1 VGSPAGDTRETSGV
15 PVLGTTHGPAFVR
28 QLLRP
33 GAIRTHFQPIARL
46 GDGAVVGYEALSRA
60 REAPDAPPDSWL
72 ADADT
77 CGLGIDV
84 QLACMTAAAAYGP
97 PPFGALLFVNA
108 SPAVLL
114 DERFQAISSQF
125 GPHVI
130 EVTEHEPVQDYDAL
144 VRRLEE
150 LAIGG
155 TLLAIDDVGAGYAN
169 MAHVLQLNPA
179 YIKIDRSLVSGLHQD
194 RRRQA
199 LVGAFVAFARAVGAT
214 TIAEGVESVAEL
226 EAARD
231 LGVDLGQGFLLGRP
245 APPWSSL
252 LSAAHA
258 VLAPSTPVGNA
269 MPGGLQELRLALTQA
284 HPSRAADLVTDH
296 LARNR
301 QLLPS
306 VYLERGGVLRCVARK
321 GQWLVL
327 DGIRP
332 GAGITGAAFADREE
346 ILAQDVRADTRY
358 VAALPGVRSE
368 LAVPLRVGGQVVGVL
383 NVDSL
388 SQLSP
393 SEAVAIRQCAGLIEQ
408 RLDLLFAAR
417 ARPPVT
423 EELASLA
430 ARIASAPTIEKV
442 AFETAE
448 AASIVTGFD
457 TACVWQL
464 RDGVRDLVAE
474 HGPNAHLLRAV
485 DAEQLADFAAMVD
498 NVACCFSGGAA
509 LDLSFGPTDVLRQR
523 GVRAVILV
531 AVRDGNRVTGLMIV
545 TSSNT
550 ATAGPEAINAV
561 EVLSLHAGS
570 RMASLQRQQALQE
583 LAYLDPLCGVGNRTW
598 FEERID
604 RGTGRRHVAGWLA
617 VFDIDRFKSVND
629 AFGHETGDRALREV
643 AQALSEG
650 ALPAEVFRLGGDEFA
665 VLVEGQTESA
675 VVEELGERRR
685 RASAQLSPYGA
696 DLSCG
701 MTATGDNREDL
712 RDALYRA
719 DQALYRQKRAG
730 GGNLMVG

>member
-1 VGSPAGDTRETSGV
+1 VGLSAESARSAPAD
-15 PVLGTTHGPAFVR
+15 LGPAFSR

-33 GAIRTHFQPIARL
+33 GAIRTQFQPIARL
-46 GDGAVVGYEALSRA
+46 GDGAIVGYEALSRA
-60 REAPDAPPDSWL
+60 RAAPDVPPDVWL
-72 ADADT
+72 ADADA

-84 QLACMTAAAAYGP
+84 QLACLTAAATYGP
-97 PPFGALLFVNA
+97 PPADALLFVNA
-108 SPAVLL
+108 SPGVLL
-114 DERFQAISSQF
+114 DVRFEEIRRKF

-130 EVTEHEPVQDYDAL
+130 EVTEHEPVHDYDVL
-144 VRRLEE
+144 VRRLEA
-150 LAIGG
+150 LAVGG

-199 LVGAFVAFARAVGAT
+199 LVAAFVAFARAVGAT

-226 EAARD
+226 EAARAI
-231 LGVDLGQGFLLGRP
+231 GVDLGQGFLLGRP
-245 APPWSSL
+245 AQPWTLL
-252 LSAAHA
+252 LSAAKA
-258 VLAPSTPVGNA
+258 VLSPAAPAGSIGA
-269 MPGGLQELRLALTQA
+269 GGGIEDLRSSLHAS
-284 HPSRAADLVTDH
+284 HPSLAADLITDH

-332 GAGITGAAFADREE
+332 GAGITGSAFADRSE
-346 ILAQDVRADTRY
+346 IFAHDVRDDARY

-368 LAVPLRVGGQVVGVL
+368 LAVPLRVGGDVVGVL

-388 SQLSP
+388 SALSTG
-393 SEAVAIRQCAGLIEQ
+393 EAAAVRQCAALLEQ
-408 RLDLLFAAR
+408 RLDLLFAAQ
-417 ARPPVT
+417 ARPLVT

-430 ARIASAPTIEKV
+430 ARIASASSIPKV
-442 AFETAE
+442 AFETAV
-448 AASIVTGFD
+448 AASAVTGFD

-464 RDGVRDLVAE
+464 RDGNRDLVAAF
-474 HGPNAHLLRAV
+474 GPRAHLLRAV
-485 DAEQLADFAAMVD
+485 DAEQLASLAAMVD
-498 NVACCFSGGAA
+498 DVACCFSGGAA

-550 ATAGPEAINAV
+550 AAAAPEAINAV

-583 LAYLDPLCGVGNRTW
+583 LAYLDPLCGVGNRTC
-598 FEERID
+598 FEERLD
-604 RGTGRRHVAGWLA
+604 RGSGRRHLPGWLA

-629 AFGHETGDRALREV
+629 AFGHETGDQALREV
-643 AQALSEG
+643 ALALTSG
-650 ALPAEVFRLGGDEFA
+650 SLPAEVFRLGGDEFA
-665 VLVEGQTESA
+665 VLIEGHAEQA
-675 VVEELGERRR
+675 VVDELSDRRL
-685 RASAQLSPYGA
+685 RASQQLAPYGA

-701 MTATGDNREDL
+701 VTATDQHREDL
-712 RDALYRA
+712 RGALYRA

-730 GGNLMVG
+730 GGSLLVG

>member
-1 VGSPAGDTRETSGV
+1 
-15 PVLGTTHGPAFVR
+15 
-28 QLLRP
+28 
-33 GAIRTHFQPIARL
+33 
-46 GDGAVVGYEALSRA
+46 VGYEALSRA
-60 REAPDAPPDSWL
+60 RAAPDVPPDLWL
-72 ADADT
+72 ADAEA
-77 CGLGIDV
+77 CGLGVDV
-84 QLACMTAAAAYGP
+84 QLACLTAAATYGP
-97 PPFGALLFVNA
+97 PPSNALLFVNA
-108 SPAVLL
+108 SPGVLL
-114 DERFQAISSQF
+114 DPRFEDIRRQF

-130 EVTEHEPVQDYDAL
+130 EVTEHEPVHDYDAL
-144 VRRLEE
+144 VRRLEA
-150 LAIGG
+150 LAVGG

-199 LVGAFVAFARAVGAT
+199 LVAAFVAFARAVGAT

-231 LGVDLGQGFLLGRP
+231 IGVDLGQGFLLGRP
-245 APPWSSL
+245 AQPWSTL
-252 LSAAHA
+252 LPAARA
-258 VLAPSTPVGNA
+258 VLVPTPAASTGA
-269 MPGGLQELRLALTQA
+269 GGGIEELRAALHVA
-284 HPSRAADLVTDH
+284 HPSRAADLITDH

-306 VYLERGGVLRCVARK
+306 VYLERGGVLRCAARK

-332 GAGITGAAFADREE
+332 GAGITGAAYADRAEVF
-346 ILAQDVRADTRY
+346 AHDVREDPRY

-368 LAVPLRVGGQVVGVL
+368 LAVPLRVGGEVVGVL

-388 SQLSP
+388 STLSTG
-393 SEAVAIRQCAGLIEQ
+393 EAAAIRQCGALLEQ
-408 RLDLLFAAR
+408 RLDLLFAAQ
-417 ARPPVT
+417 ARPLVT

-430 ARIASAPTIEKV
+430 ARIASAATIPKV
-442 AFETAE
+442 AYETAV
-448 AASIVTGFD
+448 AASAVTGFD

-464 RDGVRDLVAE
+464 HDGNRDLVAE
-474 HGPNAHLLRAV
+474 YGPHSQLLRAV
-485 DAEQLADFAAMVD
+485 DAEQLASLAAMVD
-498 NVACCFSGGAA
+498 DVACCFSGGAA

-550 ATAGPEAINAV
+550 AAAAPEAINAV

-570 RMASLQRQQALQE
+570 RMASLQRQEALQE
-583 LAYLDPLCGVGNRTW
+583 LAYLDPLCGVGNRTC
-598 FEERID
+598 FEERLD
-604 RGTGRRHVAGWLA
+604 RGTGRRHLPGWLA

-629 AFGHETGDRALREV
+629 AFGHETGDQALREV
-643 AQALSEG
+643 ALALTSG
-650 ALPAEVFRLGGDEFA
+650 SLPAEVFRLGGDEFA
-665 VLVEGQTESA
+665 VLIEGYTESA
-675 VVEELGERRR
+675 VVDELSERRH
-685 RASAQLSPYGA
+685 RASTQLAPYGA

-701 MTATGDNREDL
+701 VTATDQHREDL
-712 RDALYRA
+712 RGALYRA

-730 GGNLMVG
+730 GGSLIVG